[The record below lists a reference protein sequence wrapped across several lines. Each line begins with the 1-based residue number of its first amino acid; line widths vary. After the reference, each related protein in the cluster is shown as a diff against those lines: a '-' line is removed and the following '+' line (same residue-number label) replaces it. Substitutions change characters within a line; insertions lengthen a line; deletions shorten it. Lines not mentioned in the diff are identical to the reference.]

1 MTSSEPEGVGRHAL
15 AKNAVERLTPRELQV
30 LKGIVQGDSS
40 KGIARC
46 LEISPR
52 TVEIH
57 RANLMRKLGAGSS
70 ADAVRIGI
78 YAGVDSD

>member
-1 MTSSEPEGVGRHAL
+1 MTSSEPEGVDRHAL
-15 AKNAVERLTPRELQV
+15 AKNAVERLAPRELQV
-30 LKGIVQGDSS
+30 LKGIVHGYSS

-46 LEISPR
+46 LGISPR
-52 TVEIH
+52 TAEIH

-70 ADAVRIGI
+70 ADVVRIGI